1 MVNAPVFWIHQTF
14 FVEMWVGII
23 YFCHLS
29 SGQFFL
35 FVKVLIFGCF
45 SIHYEVTFKDKTGTT
60 T

>member
-1 MVNAPVFWIHQTF
+1 MVQSFEYVRHL

-23 YFCHLS
+23 SFCHHS
-29 SGQFFL
+29 SDQSFL

-45 SIHYEVTFKDKTGTT
+45 YVHYEVTFKDKTPTT